1 MAATIDMDSLRLVI
15 YEPYGERMDIYA
27 EPKNFTAALVYG
39 SPGDS
44 ALTLT
49 VNNRAHAAEWLEVP
63 HEIAIEMDGV
73 EIPDGRFI
81 VLGDKS
87 DPVDGEERDVEL
99 TAFSYYYLLQKA
111 KVLRDGASTAPK
123 RSYTQ
128 ASPGYIMRDLIGDA
142 KSNRGMLEG
151 VYVNFND
158 PDLPSGD
165 ANSLRGKDSAG
176 VDWPTL
182 INIKYD
188 YGLDLLAVLKNLVDQ
203 GLCDVEWDG
212 RNLNM
217 YAPGSRVYT
226 DNNVIFNAGVDIANA
241 PAESSLVD
249 YASRAVVLSEGD
261 EATGPVITEVEWET
275 EADGVTTPPWGP
287 WEVTISQQSVNDPAT
302 IASLARYQLTTDMRR
317 KKQYTCELRFSE
329 DSPIPFIDYKPGD
342 WMDFQFGLG
351 PSLYLRCRQI
361 TLTKDESGGW
371 GGNLVVNDRF
381 VETELNIAR
390 KVRGITGGS
399 DVLGGV

>member
-1 MAATIDMDSLRLVI
+1 MPIDMESLRLVI

-27 EPKNFTAALVYG
+27 EPKSLTAAIVYG

-44 ALTLT
+44 ALQLT
-49 VNNRAHAAEWLEVP
+49 VNNRAHASEWLEVP

-87 DPVDGEERDVEL
+87 DPVDGEERDVEV
-99 TAFSYYYLLQKA
+99 TAFSYYFLLSKA

-142 KSNRGMLEG
+142 KSDRDMLGG

-158 PDLPSGD
+158 PNKPSGD
-165 ANSLRGKDSAG
+165 ANNLRGKDSAG
-176 VDWPTL
+176 QDWPTL
-182 INIKYD
+182 ISIKYD

-212 RNLNM
+212 RKLNM

-226 DNNVIFNAGVDIANA
+226 GNNVVFNAGVDITAA
-241 PAESSLVD
+241 PAEGSLVD
-249 YASRAVVLSEGD
+249 YASRAIILSEGND
-261 EATGPVITEVEWET
+261 TTGPVISVVERNVGT
-275 EADGVTTPPWGP
+275 DGMVPPWGP
-287 WEVTISQQSVNDPAT
+287 WETTISQQSVSDLNT
-302 IASLARYQLTTDMRR
+302 IQSLGFYQLDTDQRR
-317 KKQYTCELRFSE
+317 KKQYTCELRFAE
-329 DSPIPFIDYKPGD
+329 DSPVPFIDYTAGD

-351 PSLYLRCRQI
+351 PALYLRCRQI
-361 TLTKDESGGW
+361 TVTRDESGGW

-381 VETELNIAR
+381 VEAELAIAR

-399 DVLGGV
+399 DVLGGVG

>member
-1 MAATIDMDSLRLVI
+1 MPIDMESLRLVI

-27 EPKNFTAALVYG
+27 EPKSLTVAMVYG

-44 ALTLT
+44 ALSLT
-49 VNNRAHAAEWLEVP
+49 VNNKAHASEWLERP

-87 DPVDGEERDVEL
+87 DPVDGEERDVEV
-99 TAFSYYYLLQKA
+99 TAFSYYFLLQKT

-123 RSYTQ
+123 RTYTDT
-128 ASPGYIMRDLIGDA
+128 SPGYIMRDLIGDA
-142 KSNRGMLEG
+142 KSQRGMLEG

-158 PDLPSGD
+158 PDDPSGD
-165 ANSLRGKDSAG
+165 NNSLRGKDSAG
-176 VDWPTL
+176 QDWPTL
-182 INIKYD
+182 IDIKYD
-188 YGLDLLAVLKNLVDQ
+188 YGLDLLSVLKNLVEQ

-212 RNLNM
+212 RKLNM

-226 DNNVIFNAGVDIANA
+226 GNNVIFNAGVDITAA
-241 PAESSLVD
+241 PSEGTLVD
-249 YASRAVVLSEGD
+249 YATRAIVLSEGD
-261 EATGPVITEVEWET
+261 EATGPVISVAEKTIDV
-275 EADGVTTPPWGP
+275 DGNTPPWGP
-287 WEVTISQQSVNDPAT
+287 WEVMISQQSVSSIST
-302 IASLARYQLTTDMRR
+302 IEALAFYQLTTDARR

-329 DSPIPFIDYKPGD
+329 ESPVPFIDYTPGD

-351 PSLYLRCRQI
+351 PALYLRCRQI
-361 TLTKDESGGW
+361 TVTRDESGGW

-381 VETELNIAR
+381 VETELAIAR

-399 DVLGGV
+399 DVLGGVG